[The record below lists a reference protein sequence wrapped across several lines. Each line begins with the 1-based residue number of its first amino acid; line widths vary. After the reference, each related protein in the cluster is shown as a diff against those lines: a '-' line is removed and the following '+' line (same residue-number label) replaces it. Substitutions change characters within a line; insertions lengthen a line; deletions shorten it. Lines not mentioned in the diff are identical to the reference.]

1 VTVITDRFISR
12 TDFRQRGAQF
22 GWSSADQGGGKRR
35 AGMGQ
40 FGGTVSPVV
49 SGGHTMSIT
58 DLAILSVLIG
68 AVVVLVGLAFR
79 NTSFD

>member
-1 VTVITDRFISR
+1 
-12 TDFRQRGAQF
+12 
-22 GWSSADQGGGKRR
+22 
-35 AGMGQ
+35 
-40 FGGTVSPVV
+40 
-49 SGGHTMSIT
+49 MSIT

>member
-1 VTVITDRFISR
+1 
-12 TDFRQRGAQF
+12 
-22 GWSSADQGGGKRR
+22 
-35 AGMGQ
+35 MGQ
-40 FGGTVSPVV
+40 FDGTVSPVV